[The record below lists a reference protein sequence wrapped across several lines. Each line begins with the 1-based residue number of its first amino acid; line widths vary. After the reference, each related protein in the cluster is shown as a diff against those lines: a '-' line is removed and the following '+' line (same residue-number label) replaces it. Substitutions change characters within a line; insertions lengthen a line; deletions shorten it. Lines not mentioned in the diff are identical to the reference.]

1 MSWKINYLYHVTD
14 EYETDFIVVVED
26 IESRGRYPVRT
37 KVISSKNSKHESYG
51 DGWSLNKEEDI
62 IEIGHIKDYPEYFL

>member
-1 MSWKINYLYHVTD
+1 M
-14 EYETDFIVVVED
+14 ED